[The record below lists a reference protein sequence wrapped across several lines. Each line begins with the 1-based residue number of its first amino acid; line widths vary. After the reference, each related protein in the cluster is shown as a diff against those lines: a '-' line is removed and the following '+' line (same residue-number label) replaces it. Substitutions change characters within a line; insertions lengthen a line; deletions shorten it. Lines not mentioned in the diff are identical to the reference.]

1 MFFIKI
7 IFSTSRM
14 NTTRFNR
21 FIQSSK
27 IDKKLYQEEGIRWC
41 IDKEI
46 NHKDGVRGGFICD
59 EMGLG
64 KTIMM
69 LAVIVVNLIPR
80 TLIVLPNA
88 LIEQWTNE
96 IRNKLGHN
104 AIIYHGDKKKSI
116 SLEQLNKSFLVITT
130 YGTIATD
137 TDLHKIVWSRVIFDE
152 AHNIKNKNTKRFSY
166 AFRLNAKICWLV
178 TGTPLQNS
186 LFDFRSL
193 ASLLRINNKE
203 DEYIC
208 KHFVL
213 KRTKKEVGLELK
225 PIVTSREII
234 PFASKEKKI
243 LEKMDYSSALVRF
256 LRERQLCIFPPM
268 IKYSNV
274 GSSKMDYVVKKIVE
288 NNNNGKLIFCHF
300 RKEMDELKNRLEM
313 FGINKIHIYDGRINM
328 NQRNKI
334 LKEKNNVLILQIKT
348 CCEGL
353 NLQEHYSEIYFVSP
367 HWNPSVEQQAIA
379 RCHRYGQQKEV
390 QVYRFYM
397 DGSVEQYILGI
408 QEKKNMIV
416 NKLFESI

>member
-1 MFFIKI
+1 MFFINMYSLLLFK
-7 IFSTSRM
+7 M
-14 NTTRFNR
+14 NINRFNR
-21 FIQSSK
+21 FIKSSN

-41 IDKEI
+41 VDKEL
-46 NHKDGVRGGFICD
+46 NHRDGVRGGFICD

-69 LAVIVVNLIPR
+69 LAVIVVNMVPR

-88 LIEQWTNE
+88 LVEQWKNE

-130 YGTIATD
+130 YGTIATES
-137 TDLHKIVWSRVIFDE
+137 DLHKVIWSRVIFDE

-166 AFRLNAKICWLV
+166 AFRLNARICWLV

-186 LFDFRSL
+186 LSDFRSL
-193 ASLLRINNKE
+193 ATLLRIQNKE

-208 KHFVL
+208 RHFVL
-213 KRTKKEVGLELK
+213 KRTKKEVGLELI
-225 PIVTSREII
+225 PIVTSREVI
-234 PFASKEKKI
+234 PFSSREKKM
-243 LEKMDYSSALVRF
+243 LETMDYSSVLIRY

-268 IKYSNV
+268 IQYSNV
-274 GSSKMDYVVKKIVE
+274 GSTKMDCVVKKIVE
-288 NNNNGKLIFCHF
+288 NNNNNGKLIFCHF
-300 RKEMDELKNRLEM
+300 RKEMDELKERLEM
-313 FGINKIHIYDGRINM
+313 FGIEKIHIYDGRVNM
-328 NQRNKI
+328 NQRNNI
-334 LKEKNNVLILQIKT
+334 LKEKNNILILQIKT

-367 HWNPSVEQQAIA
+367 HWNPSIEQQAIA

-390 QVYRFYM
+390 QVYRFYIEK
-397 DGSVEQYILGI
+397 SIEQYILAI
-408 QEKKNMIV
+408 QEKKNLIV
-416 NKLFESI
+416 ESLF